1 MENKFVIFCKS
12 EDGKVLRLE
21 TNPNETINDLIK
33 LIKKKVEGYS
43 ELKLYKT
50 EKKEDKDLLNI
61 SLTIN
66 QCGLKNKSTVYA
78 KIITVVIL
86 EGQERKVINI
96 KFFKDTD
103 RKYIPNSNVKLT
115 SLLKLSLLKEISAKI
130 DLANH
135 QNLPELTKAILE
147 ILKEDFIPQTDNMK
161 EDIKKVIENI
171 KGSNIINFSKF
182 VDNAIDSNQIDN
194 LMNLLSK
201 KDLLEITDIKNRL
214 SRYDKEIKV
223 FDKQFS
229 EALKDSIIEFSAI
242 SVAVIERKDL
252 AEFDTEKK
260 KCDNR
265 VDKLLFHGTGEEAV
279 ASILTTEF
287 WKSEKAHYQHGKGVY
302 FSDKIDYCWF
312 YGNKD
317 DNRINM
323 NKIPKKDETFTMI
336 ACSVYYDKNHFHHV
350 YDYTYDPQK
359 NEINFAYADAEF
371 ETLKNFDEK
380 KFYGTE
386 YVIWELSQICPF
398 LGIKLKR
405 VEYCCIWRDN
415 NFSEKPVY
423 NNEFDDVFKKF
434 LAKRRNYIEQY
445 AEFNIYPCETT
456 EEAIK
461 LIKRKKYNK
470 IILLSNIGSD
480 YGGKKFVEQARK
492 IIGNDVIVLFL
503 AYNIAHLD
511 WVKTYKNALFSNDP
525 NFYEEYLK
533 CFSENEQYG
542 FSDDIIIDN
551 ILTLKEK
558 MESHYKVKFNFT
570 DDFLNYPKFKASG
583 KYSDLFFD

>member
-21 TNPNETINDLIK
+21 INPNETINDLIK

-323 NKIPKKDETFTMI
+323 NKIPQKDETFTMI

-350 YDYTYDPQK
+350 
-359 NEINFAYADAEF
+359 
-371 ETLKNFDEK
+371 
-380 KFYGTE
+380 
-386 YVIWELSQICPF
+386 
-398 LGIKLKR
+398 
-405 VEYCCIWRDN
+405 
-415 NFSEKPVY
+415 
-423 NNEFDDVFKKF
+423 
-434 LAKRRNYIEQY
+434 
-445 AEFNIYPCETT
+445 
-456 EEAIK
+456 
-461 LIKRKKYNK
+461 
-470 IILLSNIGSD
+470 
-480 YGGKKFVEQARK
+480 
-492 IIGNDVIVLFL
+492 
-503 AYNIAHLD
+503 
-511 WVKTYKNALFSNDP
+511 
-525 NFYEEYLK
+525 
-533 CFSENEQYG
+533 
-542 FSDDIIIDN
+542 
-551 ILTLKEK
+551 
-558 MESHYKVKFNFT
+558 
-570 DDFLNYPKFKASG
+570 
-583 KYSDLFFD
+583 

>member
-21 TNPNETINDLIK
+21 INPNETINDLIK

-223 FDKQFS
+223 FDKEFS
-229 EALKDSIIEFSAI
+229 EALKDSIIEFSVI

-252 AEFDTEKK
+252 VEFDTEKK

-265 VDKLLFHGTGEEAV
+265 VDRLLFHGTGEVAL

-312 YGNKD
+312 YGNKGN
-317 DNRINM
+317 NRINK
-323 NKIPKKDETFTMI
+323 NKIPMKDETFTMI
-336 ACSVYYDKNHFHHV
+336 ACSVYYDKTHFKQV
-350 YDYTYDPQK
+350 YDYKYDPKK
-359 NEINFAYADAEF
+359 NEINYALAGAEF
-371 ETLKNFDEK
+371 ETLKVFDEK

-434 LAKRRNYIEQY
+434 LAKRRKYIEQY

-480 YGGKKFVEQARK
+480 LGGKKFVEQARK

-503 AYNIAHLD
+503 AYNIAHLN

-525 NFYEEYLK
+525 NFYEEYLR

>member
-1 MENKFVIFCKS
+1 MDNKFVIFCKCD
-12 EDGKVLRLE
+12 DGKVLRLE
-21 TNPNETINDLIK
+21 IKPNETIKDLIK
-33 LIKKKVEGYS
+33 LIKKKVEEYN
-43 ELKLYKT
+43 ELNLYRT
-50 EKKEDKDLLNI
+50 EQKADKDLLDI

-78 KIITVVIL
+78 KIITFVTL

-96 KFFKDTD
+96 KFLKDND
-103 RKYIPNSNVKLT
+103 NKNIPNSNINLT

-130 DLANH
+130 DLENH

-147 ILKEDFIPQTDNMK
+147 ILKEDFIPQTDDMK
-161 EDIKKVIENI
+161 GDIKKIIENI

-182 VDNAIDSNQIDN
+182 VDNVIDSNQIDS
-194 LMNLLSK
+194 LMNLLNK
-201 KDLLEITDIKNRL
+201 KDYLEIVDIKNRL

-223 FDKQFS
+223 FDKDFS
-229 EALKDSIIEFSAI
+229 EALKDSIIEFSPI
-242 SVAVIERKDL
+242 SIAVIERKDL
-252 AEFDTEKK
+252 KEFDTEKK
-260 KCDNR
+260 KCTNR
-265 VDKLLFHGTGEEAV
+265 VDRLLFHGTGEEPLAN
-279 ASILTTEF
+279 ILTTEF

-312 YGNKD
+312 YGSKNN
-317 DNRINM
+317 NRINK

-336 ACSVYYDKNHFHHV
+336 ACSVYYDRKHFKQV
-350 YDYTYDPQK
+350 YDYKYDPKK
-359 NEINFAYADAEF
+359 NEINFAYAGAQF
-371 ETLKNFDEK
+371 ETLTNYDKT

-415 NFSEKPVY
+415 NFSKNPIY
-423 NNEFDDVFKKF
+423 NNKFDNIFKKF
-434 LAKRRNYIEQY
+434 LAERMKYIEQY
-445 AEFNIYPCETT
+445 AEFNIYPCQTT
-456 EEAIK
+456 EEAIS

-470 IILLSNIGSD
+470 IILLSNIGTD
-480 YGGKKFVEQARK
+480 LGGKKFVEQARK

-503 AYNIAHLD
+503 AYNDAHLD
-511 WVKTYKNALFSNDP
+511 WVKNYKNALFSNDP
-525 NFYEEYLK
+525 YFYEEYLR
-533 CFSENEQYG
+533 CFSENEKYG
-542 FSDDIIIDN
+542 FSDDNIIDN

-583 KYSDLFFD
+583 KYSDLSFD

>member
-21 TNPNETINDLIK
+21 INPNETINDLIK

-323 NKIPKKDETFTMI
+323 NKIPQKDEKFTMI
-336 ACSVYYDKNHFHHV
+336 ACSVYYDKNHFNHV
-350 YDYTYDPQK
+350 YDYKYDPKK

-480 YGGKKFVEQARK
+480 LGGKKFVEQARK

-503 AYNIAHLD
+503 AYNIEHLN